1 MTVNRS
7 ALTNQTKFRSILK
20 DACYVAGLQGR
31 PIIVYIPEGLNKEGM
46 QDVAAML
53 IEGKQ
58 IFCSMT
64 QFFNGLPK
72 KRSL

>member
-1 MTVNRS
+1 MTASRC
-7 ALTNQTKFRSILK
+7 ALTNQAKFRSILK

-53 IEGKQ
+53 VEGKQ
-58 IFCSMT
+58 IFCSVAKGVRIPMY
-64 QFFNGLPK
+64 
-72 KRSL
+72 